1 MNRPVSFV
9 WVDVFAEQLFGG
21 NPLAVLD
28 GSGIPDEALL
38 ELARELSLSETTFF
52 YPPTHPEADARVR
65 IFTQAKEIPFAGHP
79 VLGTAYALL
88 QNGKLAWQA
97 PRTTVRLQLG
107 LGVVPVTIEGG
118 VQPERARFSHDRI
131 GVKSPPITDER
142 LAWLPPAL
150 GLASDRLSAT
160 LPASSQGT
168 TPGGS
173 DRLLHPQVVNGGA
186 LQLVVP
192 LKSAADVDAI
202 ESSYRDVVVAERML
216 GAELGIMSFA
226 FSEPLR
232 ESRRSEGPLRVRARF
247 FASDAPQEDPA
258 TGSAAAALAVF
269 LHHHH
274 ILAPGQ
280 TVEIDQGPPRGR
292 VEGAPGRRSLLRAQ
306 CDGKTVQ
313 VEGRVREVLRGTIN
327 LTL

>member
-9 WVDVFAEQLFGG
+9 WVDVFAEQPFGG

-28 GSGIPDEALL
+28 GSSIPEEALI
-38 ELARELSLSETTFF
+38 ELARELSLSEMTFF

-79 VLGTAYALL
+79 VLGTAFALL
-88 QNGKLAWQA
+88 QNGTLTWRA

-107 LGVVPVTIEGG
+107 LGVVPVTVEGG
-118 VQPERARFSHDRI
+118 DKPERARFAHDRI
-131 GVKSPPITDER
+131 GVKPPPITDER

-150 GLASDRLSAT
+150 GLASDRLSAA
-160 LPASSQGT
+160 PPGVSQGN
-168 TPGGS
+168 S
-173 DRLLHPQVVNGGA
+173 ERLLHPQVVNGGA

-192 LKSAADVDAI
+192 LRSAADVDAI

-216 GAELGIMSFA
+216 GAELGIMAFA
-226 FSEPLR
+226 FADPLR
-232 ESRRSEGPLRVRARF
+232 DARRPDQPLRVRARF

-258 TGSAAAALAVF
+258 TGSAAAALAVY
-269 LHHHH
+269 LQHHHV
-274 ILAPGQ
+274 LGSNQ

-306 CDGKTVQ
+306 CDGKNVQ
-313 VEGRVREVLRGTIN
+313 VEGRVREVLRGTIS

>member
-9 WVDVFAEQLFGG
+9 WVDVFAEQPFGG

-38 ELARELSLSETTFF
+38 SLARELSLSETTFC

-79 VLGTAYALL
+79 VLGTACALL
-88 QNGKLAWQA
+88 LSGKLPWQA

-118 VQPERARFSHDRI
+118 TQPERARFSHDRI
-131 GVKSPPITDER
+131 GVKSAPITDER

-160 LPASSQGT
+160 LPVSSQGT
-168 TPGGS
+168 SG

-192 LKSAADVDAI
+192 LRSPQDVDAI

-216 GAELGIMSFA
+216 GAELGIMAFA
-226 FSEPLR
+226 FSDGPRELR
-232 ESRRSEGPLRVRARF
+232 KTDQPLRVRARF

-274 ILAPGQ
+274 ILSPGQ

-306 CDGKTVQ
+306 CDGKLVQ
-313 VEGRVREVLRGTIN
+313 VEGRVREVLRGTVN